1 MKNKVI
7 IIDDDYE
14 FAKVQA
20 QIIDKI
26 ENFECIAIFT
36 NPLVFL
42 KKMDYT
48 KTEDIIILFD
58 TMMPEMNGLDAIPM
72 ILNKIP

>member
-20 QIIDKI
+20 QIIDEI

-36 NPLVFL
+36 NPLVF
-42 KKMDYT
+42 
-48 KTEDIIILFD
+48 
-58 TMMPEMNGLDAIPM
+58 
-72 ILNKIP
+72 